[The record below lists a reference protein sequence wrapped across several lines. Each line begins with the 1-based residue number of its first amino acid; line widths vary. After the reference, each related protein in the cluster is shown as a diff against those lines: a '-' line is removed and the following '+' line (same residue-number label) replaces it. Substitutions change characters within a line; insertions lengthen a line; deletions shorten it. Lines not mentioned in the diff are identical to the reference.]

1 LQIKDGR
8 RPKRP
13 STVTCILRVI
23 IVLAARRAEALE
35 KVLLPEVEVALKQID
50 EQLDMM
56 KREETIRI
64 RWSHKVMISKE
75 R

>member
-1 LQIKDGR
+1 M
-8 RPKRP
+8 
-13 STVTCILRVI
+13 
-23 IVLAARRAEALE
+23 
-35 KVLLPEVEVALKQID
+35 LLPEVEVALKQID

-56 KREETIRI
+56 KREETIRT